1 MSKILTEGKKSEEKA
16 SVEKASDLVM
26 EKASDLVMEKA
37 SDLVMEKAS
46 DFIFRMNAKT
56 IIEKV
61 LRKINL
67 TPFPEVYFSNSC
79 NINFNKK
86 GI

>member
-16 SVEKASDLVM
+16 SV
-26 EKASDLVMEKA
+26 
-37 SDLVMEKAS
+37 EKAS

>member
-1 MSKILTEGKKSEEKA
+1 MSKILTEGKKFEEKA
-16 SVEKASDLVM
+16 SV
-26 EKASDLVMEKA
+26 EKA

>member
-16 SVEKASDLVM
+16 SV

>member
-26 EKASDLVMEKA
+26 EKAL
-37 SDLVMEKAS
+37 

>member
-1 MSKILTEGKKSEEKA
+1 MSKILTEGKKSE
-16 SVEKASDLVM
+16 
-26 EKASDLVMEKA
+26 
-37 SDLVMEKAS
+37 EKAS